1 MTDKMTV
8 RQWKRIITFTVVALI
23 IGLVVAL
30 VASEAKYKNFFN
42 EHGEIITFLEETQE
56 AGEISSEDIVRIGKE
71 LKASEGQ
78 LHPEYQTKYKN
89 LYVDNDF
96 VYDETAEE
104 GNNKKVYLT
113 FDDGPSTENTEKILK
128 ILKKYDVKATFFV
141 IYRDSDEEKKLYR
154 RIIEE
159 GHTIGI
165 HSASHNYEKIY
176 NSVED
181 YLKDFNKLSKHIE
194 KVTGVK
200 PEIFR
205 FPGGSVNSYNG
216 AVYEQIISE
225 MTRRGYTYYDWDVS
239 SGDASYG
246 TASANWI
253 TNNVVNGVRKSKTNI
268 VLMHDTNAKDT
279 TVDALPKIIEKLK
292 KKGYTFDKLTK
303 DVKPV
308 VFGYLQ

>member
-1 MTDKMTV
+1 MTV
-8 RQWKRIITFTVVALI
+8 RQWKRIITATVVLLI

-30 VASEAKYKNFFN
+30 VATRTKYKDFFD
-42 EHGEIITFLEETQE
+42 EHGEIITFLEDTQE
-56 AGEISSEDIVRIGKE
+56 AGEISSDDIVKIGKE
-71 LKASEGQ
+71 LKAREGQ

-113 FDDGPSTENTEKILK
+113 FDDGPSTENTEKILAV
-128 ILKKYDVKATFFV
+128 LKKYDIKATFFV
-141 IYRDSDEEKKLYR
+141 IYRDSDEEKELYR
-154 RIIEE
+154 RIVEE
-159 GHTIGI
+159 GHTIGV

-194 KVTGVK
+194 ELTGVK

-253 TNNVVNGVRKSKTNI
+253 TDNVVNGVRKSKTNI

-279 TVDALPKIIEKLK
+279 TVQALPKMIEKLK
-292 KKGYTFDKLTK
+292 KKGYTFEKLTK

-308 VFGYLQ
+308 TFGYLQ